1 MARAKG
7 GPVSAEEEARI
18 VAALKEGRSVRDV
31 GAEVGR
37 SKSTVANV
45 ARRNGLE
52 LVDVHQPKN
61 AAKVHRYRAAE
72 ARLEFLARAIEK
84 AEVLLSKC
92 EEGREFQSIM
102 TGAAIAIDKFKVEGG
117 GDAEGAEA
125 LRAFFIALRGNEKN
139 G

>member
-1 MARAKG
+1 MRRAKG

-18 VAALKEGRSVRDV
+18 LEALKAG
-31 GAEVGR
+31 
-37 SKSTVANV
+37 KSQNRVAKDFDR
-45 ARRNGLE
+45 APGTIHRIAAKHGLE
-52 LVDVHQPKN
+52 YSEPKN
-61 AAKVHRYRAAE
+61 AVTVHKYRAAE

-84 AEVLLSKC
+84 AESLLSKC
-92 EEGREFQSIM
+92 EEGREFQSVM